1 MGVVASLV
9 PTTVTVQPGGQAVVL
24 LRLRNTG
31 SIVDRFDVTVVGP
44 TAGWARVDP
53 PSLSLFPG
61 AEGETRIVFAPPRA
75 SEPRAGTLPFGIR
88 VAPEADPRGGTVEEG
103 RVTVEPFTDV
113 GATIVPQTSRGSR
126 VGRHEVVVDN
136 RGNAPVAV
144 DMLPSDP
151 DRLLS
156 FAIPNAAPSPAGGV
170 RFSVAPADRGYLAL
184 TARPVESFLTGDKRT
199 LPFTVDVKAGEQPPI
214 QLRASLVQGPV
225 LPSWLLPAGG
235 LVVAGVLALAFL
247 PGLLG
252 SGTPRPDSTDLTIT
266 PTPLIT
272 EAPTP
277 EPTPSPTPEPTE
289 APPVT
294 PKPQTAQTST
304 IQFRGLGMEDP
315 LSEGTGNPT
324 LAFRSE
330 GPGDVIVKLDRIT
343 TGSAGIRVCLKPGGC
358 KTLKAQGDVAQARS
372 DDDGAVEW
380 TVTVDVAQ
388 KDSIPTVDL
397 TVSFPSNDPQLTFS
411 DDAMF
416 SGDASTSGFTTLM
429 TPLKAGPLEMSADF
443 NGSGVQWRSKL
454 QNITQ
459 NGSTQWSQE
468 QATGFDGSLSLTP
481 AGLAPQTTYLFDWVG
496 TASLDGNR
504 VSYSATIAWP

>member
-1 MGVVASLV
+1 VGVVASLV
-9 PTTVTVQPGGQAVVL
+9 PTTVTVEPGGQAVVL

-44 TAGWARVDP
+44 TAAWARVDP

-61 AEGETRIVFAPPRA
+61 AEGETRVVFAPPRA
-75 SEPRAGTLPFGIR
+75 SEPRAGTLPFGLRIT
-88 VAPEADPRGGTVEEG
+88 PEADPRGGTVEEG

-113 GATIVPQTSRGSR
+113 VAQIVPQTSRGSR
-126 VGRHEVVVDN
+126 AGKHEVVVEN

-156 FAIPNAAPSPAGGV
+156 FSIPNAAAAPGGGA
-170 RFSVAPADRGYLAL
+170 RFSVGPAERGYLAL
-184 TARPVESFLTGDKRT
+184 VARPVDSFLRGQKQT
-199 LPFTVDVKAGEQPPI
+199 LPFTVDIKAGAQPPL

-225 LPSWLLPAGG
+225 LPTWLLPLGG
-235 LVVAGVLALAFL
+235 LAAAGALAIAFL

-252 SGTPRPDSTDLTIT
+252 SGTPRPDSTDLVIT

-272 EAPTP
+272 PSPTP

-315 LSEGTGNPT
+315 LSEGSGNPT

-358 KTLKAQGDVAQARS
+358 KTLKNQGDVAQARS
-372 DDDGAVEW
+372 DDDGAVAW

-388 KDSIPTVDL
+388 NDSIPTVDL
-397 TVSFPSNDPQLTFS
+397 SVSFPSNDPTVTFT
-411 DDAMF
+411 DNAMF
-416 SGDASTSGFTTLM
+416 SGDSLTSGFTTLM

-481 AGLAPQTTYLFDWVG
+481 AGLAPQTTYLFDWFG

-504 VSYSATIAWP
+504 VTYSATIAWP